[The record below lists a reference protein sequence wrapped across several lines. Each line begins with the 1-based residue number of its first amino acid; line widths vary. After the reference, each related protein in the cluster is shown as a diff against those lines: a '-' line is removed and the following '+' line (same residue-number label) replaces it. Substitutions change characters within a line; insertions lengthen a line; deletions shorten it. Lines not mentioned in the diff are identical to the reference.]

1 MIWRTSLNNSCGKEH
16 PWRKNAPKWFQNF
29 APKMLQNLPK
39 DAFKSFSKVCT
50 KSFKEF
56 FQSLLHEDGILPKSA
71 TQRCLLVCFNKSPS
85 SIQKHLQVSSNKWSR
100 KLQQGC
106 YINLQGLFK
115 LCSEICSK
123 SAPREDPKSVQKGSS
138 SLLKTLL

>member
-106 YINLQGLFK
+106 YNKSSRFIQTLLQDLFK
-115 LCSEICSK
+115 ICSK
-123 SAPREDPKSVQKGSS
+123 RGSKVCSKGFFKS
-138 SLLKTLL
+138 T